1 MARWGSRLTNK
12 AGFWRRSCRVVTS
25 PECSWGG
32 EAGHPL
38 PEEAG
43 LDGHSPRG
51 PSAPPLAG
59 IGLPRERWQ
68 PDLVGRARAP
78 SRTTLEPARAGVLQ
92 LLSHRQGVRHRPE
105 RNGKEKKPGRLLL
118 HSWEKSQSGIS
129 KEREEGV
136 QGITGSARRRLDE
149 LWFFPSLKSSPRHGP

>member
-1 MARWGSRLTNK
+1 MDGEDHYYVPSDFYELSYLILTMTHFT
-12 AGFWRRSCRVVTS
+12 GEITEVWRTY
-25 PECSWGG
+25 
-32 EAGHPL
+32 A
-38 PEEAG
+38 
-43 LDGHSPRG
+43 HSPRG

-68 PDLVGRARAP
+68 PDPVGRARAP

-136 QGITGSARRRLDE
+136 QGITGSARRRSDE